1 MKSHH
6 HTNIAPEAIGPYSQS
21 VSVNGMLYTSG
32 QIALDPANMEIVA
45 GGFEAQV
52 AQVLQNLSAVL
63 ASVGCTFRD
72 VIKTTVYLSDMA
84 DFAAFNTLYAEVMGD
99 HRPARSTVQAAG
111 LPKGALVEIDLIAR
125 LQ

>member
-6 HTNIAPEAIGPYSQS
+6 TNLAPEAIGPYSQS
-21 VSVNGMLYTSG
+21 VSVNGMLYTAG